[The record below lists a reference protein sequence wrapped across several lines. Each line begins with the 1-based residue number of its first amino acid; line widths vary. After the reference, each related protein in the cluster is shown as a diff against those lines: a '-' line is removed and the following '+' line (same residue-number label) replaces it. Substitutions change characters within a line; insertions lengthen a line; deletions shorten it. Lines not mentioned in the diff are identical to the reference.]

1 MLLTID
7 LGNTNIHV
15 GLFYGDERVPRQEFG
30 LGTDE
35 RRSADEYALTVSELM
50 EKRGCDARE
59 IDGVIIGSVVPT
71 MTGTV
76 LSAVRNLTDAPV
88 TVVGP
93 GVKTGF
99 SIRLSD
105 PSELGADLAA
115 NAAGAIAE
123 GLVPCVIVDFG
134 TATVVSA
141 VTDASGSAPAFVG
154 ASILPGIRMSFD
166 ALGET
171 GLLKAVSGTSTV
183 PMVGKNSAEAIRSG
197 VLRGQ
202 LYAAE
207 GLVSLYKKTLS
218 LGDAVPVIV
227 TGGCVEELLPMLPKE
242 YVYLP
247 LLTLTGLAEI
257 RRLNEKNKSR

>member
-15 GLFYGDERVPRQEFG
+15 GLFQNGGKLPEHEFG

-35 RRSADEYALTVSELM
+35 RRSADEYALVLSALID
-50 EKRGCDARE
+50 RCGCDTAQIE
-59 IDGVIIGSVVPT
+59 GVVLGSVVPT
-71 MTGTV
+71 VTGKV
-76 LSAVRNLTDAPV
+76 LSAVKKLTRAPV

-115 NAAGAIAE
+115 NAAGAIASV
-123 GLVPCVIVDFG
+123 GAPVVIVDFG

-141 VTDASGSAPAFVG
+141 VTADRAFVG

-166 ALGET
+166 ALGQT
-171 GLLKAVSGTSTV
+171 GLLPTVTGGVSV
-183 PMVGKNSAEAIRSG
+183 PVVGKGSEEAIRSG
-197 VLRGQ
+197 VIRGQ
-202 LYAAE
+202 SFAAD

-218 LGDAVPVIV
+218 LGKDTPVV
-227 TGGCVEELLPMLPKE
+227 VSGGYASELLPELPKS
-242 YVYLP
+242 YVHIP
-247 LLTLTGLAEI
+247 HLTLCGLAEI
-257 RRLNEKNKSR
+257 YRLNDKKKESR